1 MWYDADLSKLAVALL
16 PTMMRSER
24 VKALVKVLVSPLL
37 EAWCVFMQ
45 LKKRTDDRLNITCHV
60 LPLEAAMNK
69 ACGSDGI
76 WIESVEQQEVMVLHF
91 EREVADRVTMRMM
104 SEGTDGQVM
113 WMESEWSARENFI
126 VHVPDSLCTSLDS
139 KAEDEYGWE
148 YLRVIEN
155 ILNNY
160 KPAGRTYRIELYNV

>member
-1 MWYDADLSKLAVALL
+1 M
-16 PTMMRSER
+16 
-24 VKALVKVLVSPLL
+24 LVSPLL

-104 SEGTDGQVM
+104 IIFSRRVKM
-113 WMESEWSARENFI
+113 
-126 VHVPDSLCTSLDS
+126 VPNML
-139 KAEDEYGWE
+139 
-148 YLRVIEN
+148 IH
-155 ILNNY
+155 
-160 KPAGRTYRIELYNV
+160 AGRAVTPDAARMIPTTAPITRPMRIL